1 MTNCRI
7 RDLLHADRVWR
18 LMAAGL
24 SLQEAAGMDDE
35 SASYMLEAWDIAMS
49 GDDGD
54 EPSVTITFLG
64 PN

>member
-1 MTNCRI
+1 MPTI

-24 SLQEAAGMDDE
+24 SLEEAAGLDDN
-35 SASYMLEAWDIAMS
+35 SAANMLEAWDIAMD
-49 GDDGD
+49 GDDDCGGV
-54 EPSVTITFLG
+54 SITFIG

>member
-24 SLQEAAGMDDE
+24 TLDEAANLDDE
-35 SASYMLEAWDIAMS
+35 SAELMLEA
-49 GDDGD
+49 
-54 EPSVTITFLG
+54 
-64 PN
+64 